1 MSCNRQM
8 NSVIYMIKVVMM
20 MMMIIIIILSATFK
34 VEANTEIMKENLSSL
49 SSSSS
54 SSSSLAT
61 TVTDTDCMIARA
73 IVHTNNIGVLN
84 NVKGNKDFYDIIYED
99 DI

>member
-1 MSCNRQM
+1 
-8 NSVIYMIKVVMM
+8 MIMM
-20 MMMIIIIILSATFK
+20 MMIIIILSATFN
-34 VEANTEIMKENLSSL
+34 VEAYTEIMKENLSSL
-49 SSSSS
+49 SF

-84 NVKGNKDFYDIIYED
+84 NVKGNKDYFDDMIYDVMYDTIWYMI
-99 DI
+99 

>member
-1 MSCNRQM
+1 MM
-8 NSVIYMIKVVMM
+8 MM
-20 MMMIIIIILSATFK
+20 MMMIIILSATFN
-34 VEANTEIMKENLSSL
+34 VEAYTEIMKENLSSL

-54 SSSSLAT
+54 SSLVT

-73 IVHTNNIGVLN
+73 IVHSNNIGVLN
-84 NVKGNKDFYDIIYED
+84 NVKGNKDFNDMIYED

>member
-1 MSCNRQM
+1 
-8 NSVIYMIKVVMM
+8 MM
-20 MMMIIIIILSATFK
+20 MMMIIIIIILSATFN
-34 VEANTEIMKENLSSL
+34 VEAYTEIMKENLSSL
-49 SSSSS
+49 SSS

-84 NVKGNKDFYDIIYED
+84 NVKGNKDSFDDMIYDVMYDI
-99 DI
+99 

>member
-1 MSCNRQM
+1 MSCNRQIY
-8 NSVIYMIKVVMM
+8 SVIYMIKVMMM
-20 MMMIIIIILSATFK
+20 MMMIIILSASFN
-34 VEANTEIMKENLSSL
+34 VEANTEIMKEKISSL
-49 SSSSS
+49 

-84 NVKGNKDFYDIIYED
+84 NVKGNKDLHDMIYDV
-99 DI
+99 